1 MQGSDSCFV
10 KMATPQTKS
19 EIKAEVGTRKTGPTG
34 VREQREK
41 SSEHIT
47 VTLLGNCTIESFTLY
62 VNLNI

>member
-1 MQGSDSCFV
+1 
-10 KMATPQTKS
+10 MATPQTKS